1 MAMDRFLASVEQR
14 AFRMAEI
21 ATGESQTALDMVQD
35 AMLAFVRYY
44 SHKSEV
50 EWKPL
55 FFRIL
60 QNRIK
65 DWYRRRSI
73 RSRWESLIS
82 FRRGGN
88 NEETDCTIEELPDP
102 ACIDPAET
110 VSNQDSMAA
119 LEAALRRLPVRQQQ
133 AFLLR
138 AWEEMNVS
146 ETAAVMGCSEGSVKT
161 HYFRAVRS
169 LRTLLEEHKP

>member
-1 MAMDRFLASVEQR
+1 MDRFLASVEQR
-14 AFRMAEI
+14 AFHMAEI
-21 ATGESQTALDMVQD
+21 ATGERQTALDLVQD
-35 AMLAFVRYY
+35 AMLGLVRRY
-44 SHKSEV
+44 SHKSEA

-82 FRRGGN
+82 FRRDCN
-88 NEETDCTIEELPDP
+88 NEEMECPVEQLPDP
-102 ACIDPAET
+102 GGVDPAKT
-110 VSNQDSMAA
+110 VSNRDSMAA
-119 LEAALRRLPVRQQQ
+119 LEAALRSLPLRQQQ

-138 AWEEMNVS
+138 VWEEMNVS

-169 LRTLLEEHKP
+169 LRSLLEEHKP